1 MEKQLKQLGKKVPA
15 SAPFGQHDEQ
25 VPEVK
30 NWQLLTREPDENS
43 HSFIHDI
50 PIQLAH
56 MRFKLP

>member
-30 NWQLLTREPDENS
+30 NWQLLTRDPDENS
-43 HSFIHDI
+43 H
-50 PIQLAH
+50 
-56 MRFKLP
+56 